1 MSPVRRQNGVV
12 QTSSRLDAGLVRRLL
27 DRERARFVQERPRTR
42 RLLADGARS
51 MPHGVPMQW
60 FHETEDHPVL
70 YVADGLGAHFTDVDG
85 HRYLDMNIA
94 DMSMFCGY
102 APEPVVRAVT
112 DRVARG
118 SQFLLPSQEA
128 LWVAEELARRW
139 GLPKWQFTLSA
150 SQANVEVMRLA
161 RVATGRQVV
170 VMFHGRYHG
179 HFDEN
184 LVVEEDGAKSFG
196 EGGPPRE
203 ALGRVRLVQ
212 FNDPDAVR
220 EALAPRDVAVVL
232 TEPAMTNNVVL
243 IQPVDGFHEAL
254 RAAATETG
262 TLLAYDET
270 HTLVS
275 GPGGLVRR
283 WALQPDIVSVGKSIA
298 GGIPMGA
305 YGMTDE
311 LAHVME
317 VGRGPTG
324 VATGGTLFANP
335 LSMAAAR
342 AALGE
347 VLTEAAYER
356 TAGLGARLADGLE
369 AIIDRADL
377 PWSVHRMFARS
388 GVSYGPELPRNALEA
403 TQIQDPP
410 FTALW
415 RLFLANRGVWEAIP
429 GAGPT
434 VAVPCT
440 AEDVDRYCAIVG
452 ELMDEV
458 VPGGVAS

>member
-1 MSPVRRQNGVV
+1 
-12 QTSSRLDAGLVRRLL
+12 
-27 DRERARFVQERPRTR
+27 
-42 RLLADGARS
+42 

-60 FHETEDHPVL
+60 FHETEDHPLL
-70 YVADGLGAHFTDVDG
+70 YVAEGAGAHFTDVDG
-85 HRYLDMNIA
+85 HRYLDVNIA

-102 APEPVVRAVT
+102 APEPVVRAVR
-112 DRVARG
+112 DRVAKG
-118 SQFLLPSQEA
+118 TQFLLPTEDA
-128 LWVAEELARRW
+128 IWVAEELTRRW

-161 RVATGRQVV
+161 RVATGRQIVL
-170 VMFHGRYHG
+170 MFHGRYHG

-184 LVVEEDGAKSFG
+184 LVVEEGGTMSFE

-212 FNDPDAVR
+212 FNDADAIR
-220 EALAPRDVAVVL
+220 EALAPGDVAVVL
-232 TEPAMTNNVVL
+232 TEPAMTNNVGL

-254 RAAATETG
+254 RAATTDTG

-270 HTLVS
+270 HTLVG
-275 GPGGLVRR
+275 GPGGLVGR
-283 WALQPDIVSVGKSIA
+283 WGLRPDIVSVGKSIA
-298 GGIPMGA
+298 GGIPLGA

-311 LAHVME
+311 LADVME

-342 AALGE
+342 ATLGQ
-347 VLTEAAYER
+347 VLTDAAYSH
-356 TAGLGARLADGLE
+356 TAALGARMADGLE
-369 AIIDRADL
+369 AAVARVGL

-388 GVSYGPELPRNALEA
+388 GVVYGSEFPRNALEA
-403 TQIQDPP
+403 KQIQDPP

-434 VAVPCT
+434 VSVPCT
-440 AEDVDRYCAIVG
+440 AEDVDHYCAVVDEFLG
-452 ELMDEV
+452 EA
-458 VPGGVAS
+458 VPGGGAS

>member
-1 MSPVRRQNGVV
+1 MAAV
-12 QTSSRLDAGLVRRLL
+12 QTASHFDPAVVRRLL
-27 DRERARFVQERPRTR
+27 DRERARFVDERPRTR

-60 FHETEDHPVL
+60 FHETEDHPLL
-70 YVADGLGAHFTDVDG
+70 YVADGKGAHFADVDG
-85 HRYLDMNIA
+85 HRYLDTNVA

-102 APEPVVRAVT
+102 APEPVVRAVSEQ
-112 DRVARG
+112 VARG
-118 SQFLLPSQEA
+118 SQFLLPSEDA

-139 GLPKWQFTLSA
+139 ALPKWQFTLSA
-150 SQANVEVMRLA
+150 SQANLEVMRLA
-161 RVATGRQVV
+161 RVATGRQIV

-184 LVVEEDGAKSFG
+184 LVIEEGGTASFE
-196 EGGPPRE
+196 EGGPPNE
-203 ALGRVRLVQ
+203 ALGRVRLAQ
-212 FNDPDAVR
+212 FNDPAAIR

-232 TEPAMTNNVVL
+232 TEPAMTNNVGL
-243 IQPVDGFHEAL
+243 IQPVDGFHQAL
-254 RAAATETG
+254 RAATTETG

-283 WALQPDIVSVGKSIA
+283 WNLRPDLISVGKSIA

-305 YGMTDE
+305 YGMTEE
-311 LAHVME
+311 LAHTME

-347 VLTEAAYER
+347 VLTDAAYEH
-356 TAGLGARLADGLE
+356 TAALGARMSDGL
-369 AIIDRADL
+369 RAAVDGAGL
-377 PWSVHRMFARS
+377 PWSVHRMCARS
-388 GVSYGPELPRNALEA
+388 GVAYGPQLPRNAVEA
-403 TQIQDPP
+403 KQIQDPP

-415 RLFLANRGVWEAIP
+415 RMFLANRGVWEAIP

-434 VAVPCT
+434 VSVPAQ
-440 AEDVDRYCAIVG
+440 AEDVDAYLAVVN
-452 ELMDEV
+452 ELLVEV
-458 VPGGVAS
+458 LTPAG

>member
-1 MSPVRRQNGVV
+1 MAPV
-12 QTSSRLDAGLVRRLL
+12 QTASHLDPAAVRRLL
-27 DRERARFVQERPRTR
+27 DREWARFVQDRPRSR
-42 RLLADGARS
+42 RLLADGARW

-70 YVADGLGAHFTDVDG
+70 FVAEGKGAHFVDVDG

-102 APEPVVRAVT
+102 APDPVVRAVSE
-112 DRVARG
+112 RVARG
-118 SQFLLPSQEA
+118 PQFLLPSEDA
-128 LWVAEELARRW
+128 LWVAEEFARRW

-161 RVATGRQVV
+161 RVATGRQIV

-184 LVVEEDGAKSFG
+184 LVVQEGGAASFE

-203 ALGRVRLVQ
+203 ALGRVRLVH
-212 FNDPDAVR
+212 FNDPGAIR

-232 TEPAMTNNVVL
+232 TEPAMTNNVGL
-243 IQPVDGFHEAL
+243 IQPDNGFHEAL
-254 RAAATETG
+254 RDAATETG

-270 HTLVS
+270 HTLFA
-275 GPGGLVRR
+275 GPGGLVREWGLR
-283 WALQPDIVSVGKSIA
+283 PDLVSAGKSIA
-298 GGIPMGA
+298 GGIPLGA

-311 LAHVME
+311 LARTME

-335 LSMAAAR
+335 VSMAAAR
-342 AALGE
+342 ATLSE
-347 VLTEAAYER
+347 VLTGDAYDHAAS
-356 TAGLGARLADGLE
+356 LGARLADGLE
-369 AIIDRADL
+369 AAVARVGL
-377 PWSVHRMFARS
+377 PWSVHRLYARS
-388 GVSYGPELPRNALEA
+388 GVAYGPSLPRNELEA
-403 TQIQDPP
+403 KEIQDPP

-415 RLFLANRGVWEAIP
+415 RMFLANRGVWDAIP

-434 VAVPCT
+434 VAVPGQ
-440 AEDVDRYCAIVG
+440 AEDVDQYLAVVN
-452 ELMDEV
+452 ELLDEV
-458 VPGGVAS
+458 LAAAG

>member
-1 MSPVRRQNGVV
+1 MQA
-12 QTSSRLDAGLVRRLL
+12 TSVLDPGLVRRLL
-27 DRERARFVQERPRTR
+27 DRERERFVAERPRTR
-42 RLLADGARS
+42 ELLERGRRS

-60 FHETEDHPVL
+60 FHETEDHPLL
-70 YVADGLGAHFTDVDG
+70 YVAEGQGAHFTDVDG

-112 DRVARG
+112 ERVARG
-118 SQFLLPSQEA
+118 SQFLLPDEDA
-128 LWVAEELARRW
+128 IWVAEELVRRW
-139 GLPKWQFTLSA
+139 GFPRWQFTLSA
-150 SQANVEVMRLA
+150 SQANTEVMRLA
-161 RVATGRQVV
+161 RVATGRQIV

-184 LVVEEDGAKSFG
+184 LVVDRNGEPAFE

-203 ALGRVRLVQ
+203 ALGRVRLVH
-212 FNDPDAVR
+212 FNDSDALR

-232 TEPAMTNNVVL
+232 TEPAMTNNHGL
-243 IQPVDGFHEAL
+243 IQPVEGFHEAL

-283 WALQPDIVSVGKSIA
+283 WGLRPDMLSAGKSIA
-298 GGIPMGA
+298 GGIPLGA
-305 YGMTDE
+305 WGMTEE
-311 LAHVME
+311 LAEVME

-347 VLTEAAYER
+347 VLTDAAYEH
-356 TAGLGARLADGLE
+356 TAALGARLADGLE
-369 AIIDRADL
+369 AAVGRAGL

-388 GVSYGPELPRNALEA
+388 GVTYGPSLPRNALEA
-403 TQIQDPP
+403 TQLEDPA

-415 RLFLANRGVWEAIP
+415 RLYLANRGVWEAIP

-434 VAVPCT
+434 VSVPCT
-440 AEDVDRYCAIVG
+440 EEDVDRYCALVG
-452 ELMDEV
+452 DVLDV
-458 VPGGVAS
+458 VLAAAG

>member
-1 MSPVRRQNGVV
+1 MASV
-12 QTSSRLDAGLVRRLL
+12 QTASHLDPSVVRGLL
-27 DRERARFVQERPRTR
+27 DREWARFVRERPRTR
-42 RLLADGARS
+42 QLLANGAAS

-70 YVADGLGAHFTDVDG
+70 YVADGKGAYFTDVDG
-85 HRYLDMNIA
+85 HRYLDTNVA

-102 APEPVVRAVT
+102 APEPVVRAVSE
-112 DRVARG
+112 RVARG
-118 SQFLLPSQEA
+118 SQFLLPSEDA

-161 RVATGRQVV
+161 RVATGRQIV

-184 LVVEEDGAKSFG
+184 LVVQEGGQAAFE
-196 EGGPPRE
+196 EGGPPKE
-203 ALGRVRLVQ
+203 ALGRVRLAH
-212 FNDPDAVR
+212 FNDPGAIR

-243 IQPVDGFHEAL
+243 IQPVAGYHEAL
-254 RAAATETG
+254 REATAETG

-275 GPGGLVRR
+275 GPGGLVRQ
-283 WALQPDIVSVGKSIA
+283 WNLQPDIVSVGKSIA

-305 YGMTDE
+305 YGMTAE
-311 LAHVME
+311 LAHTME
-317 VGRGPTG
+317 VGRGPSG

-347 VLTEAAYER
+347 VLTDEAYEH
-356 TAGLGARLADGLE
+356 TAALGGRMADGLQS
-369 AIIDRADL
+369 AVGRVGL

-388 GVSYGPELPRNALEA
+388 GVSYATGLPRNALEA

-415 RLFLANRGVWEAIP
+415 RIYLANRGVWEAIP
-429 GAGPT
+429 GAGP
-434 VAVPCT
+434 VVSVPAQ
-440 AEDVDRYCAIVG
+440 AEDVDEYIGVVN
-452 ELMDEV
+452 ELFDEV
-458 VPGGVAS
+458 LGPAG